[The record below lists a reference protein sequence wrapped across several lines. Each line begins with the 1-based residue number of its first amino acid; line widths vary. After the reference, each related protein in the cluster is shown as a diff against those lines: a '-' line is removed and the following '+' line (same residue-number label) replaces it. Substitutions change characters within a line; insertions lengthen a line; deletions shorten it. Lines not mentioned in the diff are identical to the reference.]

1 MSGHISQWIEHY
13 GVVGVFIT
21 AAVEGE
27 LGVLIGGAMARLG
40 KLNPFHVAL
49 AAWVAAFLSA
59 QLFFYLGRSQR
70 DSKWVHKVTDKRAF
84 ALALHWIERHPR
96 LFCLFY
102 RFIYGFRIVG
112 PVAISLSQVNAHLFW
127 VMNIFTALG
136 WACVGVGLGWF
147 VGPEIAHWLGQ
158 WFTPH
163 RFAIASAVA
172 AALLL
177 IVISWRARRAAARR
191 ASDKDKAAIAEP
203 VHPGAI

>member
-13 GVVGVFIT
+13 GVVGVFVT

-40 KLNPFHVAL
+40 KLNPIHVAL

-127 VMNIFTALG
+127 VMNLFTALG

-147 VGPEIAHWLGQ
+147 VGPELAHWLGQ

-191 ASDKDKAAIAEP
+191 ARDKDKTAIAEP

>member
-1 MSGHISQWIEHY
+1 MSGQVSQWIEHY
-13 GVVGVFIT
+13 GTLGVFVA

-40 KLNPFHVAL
+40 KLNPLYVGI
-49 AAWVAAFLSA
+49 AAWGAAMISA

-102 RFIYGFRIVG
+102 RFIYGFRVVG
-112 PVAISLSQVNAHLFW
+112 PVAISLSRVDARLFA
-127 VMNIFTALG
+127 VMNLFTAAA
-136 WACVGVGLGWF
+136 WACVGVTVGWF
-147 VGPEIAHWLGQ
+147 IGPEIAHWAGQ
-158 WFTPH
+158 WFTPR

-172 AALLL
+172 AAVMM
-177 IVISWRARRAAARR
+177 IVISWRAGRAERR
-191 ASDKDKAAIAEP
+191 KLAEAH
-203 VHPGAI
+203 VHPSVS

>member
-1 MSGHISQWIEHY
+1 MNGHISQWIEHY
-13 GVVGVFIT
+13 GVVGVFVT

-27 LGVLIGGAMARLG
+27 IGVLIGGAMARLG
-40 KLNPFHVAL
+40 KLNPVYVVL
-49 AAWVAAFLSA
+49 AAWGAAFLSA

-70 DSKWVHKVTDKRAF
+70 DSQWVHKVTDKRAF

-127 VMNIFTALG
+127 VMNLFTALG
-136 WACVGVGLGWF
+136 WACVGVGVGWF

-172 AALLL
+172 AALMM
-177 IVISWRARRAAARR
+177 IIISWRAGCAERRKR
-191 ASDKDKAAIAEP
+191 AQAPIQPS
-203 VHPGAI
+203 VS

>member
-1 MSGHISQWIEHY
+1 MSGQVSQWIEHY
-13 GVVGVFIT
+13 GTLGVFVA

-40 KLNPFHVAL
+40 KLNPLYVGI
-49 AAWVAAFLSA
+49 AAWGAAMISA

-102 RFIYGFRIVG
+102 RFIYGFRVVG
-112 PVAISLSQVNAHLFW
+112 PVAISLSRVDARLFA
-127 VMNIFTALG
+127 VMNLFTAAA
-136 WACVGVGLGWF
+136 WACVGVTVGWF
-147 VGPEIAHWLGQ
+147 IGPEIAHWAGQ
-158 WFTPH
+158 WFTPR

-172 AALLL
+172 AAVMM
-177 IVISWRARRAAARR
+177 IVISWRAGRAERR
-191 ASDKDKAAIAEP
+191 KLAEAN
-203 VHPGAI
+203 VHPSVS

>member
-1 MSGHISQWIEHY
+1 MSGQVSQWIEHY
-13 GVVGVFIT
+13 GTVGVFVA

-27 LGVLIGGAMARLG
+27 LGVLVGGAMARLG
-40 KLNPFHVAL
+40 KLNPLYVGL
-49 AAWVAAFLSA
+49 AAWGAALISA

-127 VMNIFTALG
+127 VMNLFTAAA
-136 WACVGVGLGWF
+136 WACIGVGAGWF
-147 VGPEIAHWLGQ
+147 IGPEIAHWIGQ

-172 AALLL
+172 AALML
-177 IVISWRARRAAARR
+177 IVISWRAGRAERRKLATADVQAGV
-191 ASDKDKAAIAEP
+191 S
-203 VHPGAI
+203 